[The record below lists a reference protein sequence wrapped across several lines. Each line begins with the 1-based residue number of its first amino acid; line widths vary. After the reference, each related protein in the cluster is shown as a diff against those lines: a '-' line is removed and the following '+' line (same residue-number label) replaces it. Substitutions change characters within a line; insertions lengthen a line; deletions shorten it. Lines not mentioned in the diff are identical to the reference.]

1 MDKARAYVLGLAFA
15 TGRKAGKLKRRGIA
29 VDADE
34 KVQFRTVD
42 HGKVIAIK
50 NGEVVGGAGTAVGR
64 DQLPTF
70 SSYMSTRS
78 GLGFT
83 AGVRNYAEQHLKPVV
98 EALRFPKGMPSDC
111 ERIVMGKKQI
121 RELAAHMNADKAE
134 VLPYVAEVY
143 RRGSCR
149 TASDYKH
156 AESFDEVVYTVATID
171 IGAKRFKVELV
182 SKKRKGDGANCYIQ
196 YGISKADKAEDAKG
210 HSVYQLE
217 RIVLK

>member
-70 SSYMSTRS
+70 SSYMSTRP
-78 GLGFT
+78 GTGFA
-83 AGVRNYAEQHLKPVV
+83 AGVRSYAEQHLKPVV

-111 ERIVMGKKQI
+111 ERIVMGKPQI
-121 RELAAHMNADKAE
+121 RELASHMNDDKAE
-134 VLPYVAEVY
+134 ALPYVAEVY
-143 RRGSCR
+143 RNG
-149 TASDYKH
+149 TYEVVDDYKH
-156 AESFDEVVYTVATID
+156 SESFDAVVYTTATID
-171 IGAKRFKVELV
+171 TGKKRLKVELV
-182 SKKRKGDGANCYIQ
+182 SKKRKGEDANRYIQ
-196 YGISKADKAEDAKG
+196 YGISRADKAEDAKPRA
-210 HSVYQLE
+210 VYQLE
-217 RIVLK
+217 QIVLK